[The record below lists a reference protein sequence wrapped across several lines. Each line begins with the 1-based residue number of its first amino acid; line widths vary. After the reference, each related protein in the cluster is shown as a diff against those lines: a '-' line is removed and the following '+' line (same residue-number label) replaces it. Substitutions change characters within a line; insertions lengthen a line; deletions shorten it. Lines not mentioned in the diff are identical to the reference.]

1 MAKPTYVGSSS
12 SFGYKKVV
20 LLTTGSDLQLS
31 ANDSGCI
38 FVIDADVADGAAV
51 VYLLP
56 KASETN
62 VGCTYRFVLDASPD
76 NNIDVDRHSD
86 DSDNIFGCI
95 NSAEAGGEGASC
107 DSTAQETVRFAAA
120 AVKGDAFELTLL
132 GNGTDKWW
140 QLSGFA
146 GDNDHIAVANS

>member
-38 FVIDADVADGAAV
+38 FVIDADVADGGAI
-51 VYLLP
+51 VYTLP
-56 KASETN
+56 KLADTD
-62 VGCTYRFVLDASPD
+62 VGCTYKFVLDASPD
-76 NNIDVDRHSD
+76 NVIDIDRHADDADCIHGAIAHADTGTASA
-86 DSDNIFGCI
+86 DSDG
-95 NSAEAGGEGASC
+95 
-107 DSTAQETVRFAAA
+107 TAQETVRFAAA

-146 GDNDHIAVANS
+146 GDNDHIAVAAS